1 VITAA
6 IATPAIVVAAVS
18 PAVMVVVMMVMVVMT
33 VVILAMTPIAVAIT
47 VRSGV
52 GSALCPCA
60 CRKAEQPHAQNHLMY
75 FV

>member
-18 PAVMVVVMMVMVVMT
+18 PAVMVVMMMVMMT
-33 VVILAMTPIAVAIT
+33 VVIFAVTPIAVAIT

-52 GSALCPCA
+52 GSALCPGT
-60 CRKAEQPHAQNHLMY
+60 CRQAEQPHAQNQLMQ